1 VQNWLFKSKSERRKS
16 ENELIHH
23 YSERRLSMA
32 QRILVAILAV
42 GIMLIPVFVLFLDE
56 YLSRGKMACV
66 VGSFVVVFMVTI
78 CAVVDITPHDLFI
91 GIAA

>member
-1 VQNWLFKSKSERRKS
+1 
-16 ENELIHH
+16 
-23 YSERRLSMA
+23 MA
-32 QRILVAILAV
+32 QRIFVAILAV

-56 YLSRGKMACV
+56 YLSRWKMACV
-66 VGSFVVVFMVTI
+66 VGGFVAVFMMTI

>member
-1 VQNWLFKSKSERRKS
+1 
-16 ENELIHH
+16 
-23 YSERRLSMA
+23 MA

-56 YLSRGKMACV
+56 SLSRGKMACV
-66 VGSFVVVFMVTI
+66 VGSFVAFFMVTI
-78 CAVVDITPHDLFI
+78 SAVVDISPHDMFI

>member
-1 VQNWLFKSKSERRKS
+1 
-16 ENELIHH
+16 
-23 YSERRLSMA
+23 MA
-32 QRILVAILAV
+32 QRIFVAILAV

-56 YLSRGKMACV
+56 YLSRWKMACV
-66 VGSFVVVFMVTI
+66 VGGFVAVFMVTI

>member
-1 VQNWLFKSKSERRKS
+1 
-16 ENELIHH
+16 
-23 YSERRLSMA
+23 MA
-32 QRILVAILAV
+32 QRIFVAILAV

-66 VGSFVVVFMVTI
+66 VGGFVAVFMVTI